1 MCPFLAVACPS
12 YNEFL
17 AGRCQCNNGINQC
30 FYMGYKANQL
40 VSSLRM
46 KMDNKDLLN
55 VTNQPPEEIRA
66 YLITGATRPFCRKL
80 IHFLKLFMIEIH

>member
-1 MCPFLAVACPS
+1 MAVACPS

-40 VSSLRM
+40 VSSLPA
-46 KMDNKDLLN
+46 KMDKKDLLN
-55 VTNQPPEEIRA
+55 VTNHQPPEEIRA

-80 IHFLKLFMIEIH
+80 IHFFKLFIIGIQ